1 VAHTDRLCPNALIVT
16 AGRGIVRSMSENE
29 LVDYARLEN
38 ALEPKA
44 DAYATASPFPHIV
57 LDDVL
62 TPAAFKDAVAEFP
75 GIEDPFWKGYLHV
88 NETKYCNVYPDT
100 WGEHLNAVAKDLCS
114 PRFVAFLEKLTGID
128 NLIPDWTMD
137 GGGLHQTL
145 RGGHLNIHAD
155 FTTHHVHEN
164 WARRVNILLYLN
176 EEWRDEW
183 GGKLELWDK
192 DMTACQGKVTPAG
205 NRMLVFTTGVDTFHG
220 HPDGLTCP
228 PDVARRSIALYYFT
242 EEEKAVRRST
252 NYQARPEDG
261 IKRFAISA
269 DRTALD
275 LYDRAK
281 RRLGISDERAHA
293 VLERLHKLR
302 RRSR

>member
-1 VAHTDRLCPNALIVT
+1 MP
-16 AGRGIVRSMSENE
+16 ENE
-29 LVDYARLEN
+29 LIDYARLEGS
-38 ALEPKA
+38 LPS
-44 DAYATASPFPHIV
+44 ASPSYRSAEPFPHIV

-62 TPAAFKDAVAEFP
+62 TPAAFKDAVEVFP
-75 GIEDPFWKGYLHV
+75 GIKDEFWKGYLHV

-100 WGEHLNAVAKDLCS
+100 WAPHLQAVAKDFCS
-114 PRFVAFLEKLTGID
+114 PRFVTYLEQLTGID
-128 NLIPDWTMD
+128 NLIPDYTMD

-155 FTTHHVHEN
+155 FTTHHQHPN

-176 EEWRDEW
+176 EEWHDDW

-205 NRMLVFTTGVDTFHG
+205 NRMLVFTTDVDTFHG

-228 PDVARRSIALYYFT
+228 PDVARRSLALYYFT
-242 EEEKAVRRST
+242 EESTAVRRST

-261 IKRFAISA
+261 LKRFAIKA
-269 DRTALD
+269 DRAALD

-281 RRLGISDERAHA
+281 RRLGISDETAHR
-293 VLERLHKLR
+293 VLERLHRLR
-302 RRSR
+302 HRNR